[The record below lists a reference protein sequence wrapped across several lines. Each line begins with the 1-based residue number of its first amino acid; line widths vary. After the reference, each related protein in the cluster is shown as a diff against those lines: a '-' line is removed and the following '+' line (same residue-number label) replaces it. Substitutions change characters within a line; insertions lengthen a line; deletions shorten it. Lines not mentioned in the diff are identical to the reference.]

1 MKTDLKESTHTYD
14 NSMDPLFERRSL
26 TKKVHVISK
35 FLQKNIASSLLVQLK
50 QNYEG
55 KCTPEGFIQQ
65 NSITIVN
72 YSLGRANYIK
82 GGIDYDVTF
91 QADICMP
98 HTGQHFKAPVK
109 LRSKIGIHAE
119 TPPIKVL
126 IPRDLHLGNAEF
138 DEVKV
143 DDDIEF
149 EVVGAQFKQED
160 ESIIVVGRLLTK
172 VAPPAEA
179 PILAPPKQE
188 EEVRKLESVP
198 KSEEG
203 EEKRVVFTPVATE
216 KPTKRKLKKPEQTET
231 LKLE

>member
-1 MKTDLKESTHTYD
+1 MKTNLKESTHTYD

-26 TKKVHVISK
+26 TKKVHVTSK
-35 FLQKNIASSLLVQLK
+35 FLQKNIVSSLLLQLK

-82 GGIDYDVTF
+82 GGVDYDVTF
-91 QADICMP
+91 QTDICMP
-98 HTGQHFKAPVK
+98 HTGQRFKAPVK

-126 IPRDLHLGNAEF
+126 IPRDLHLGSTDFE
-138 DEVKV
+138 EVKV

-160 ESIIVVGRLLTK
+160 ESIIIVGRLLTK
-172 VAPPAEA
+172 IAPPAEA
-179 PILAPPKQE
+179 PIFAPPTQE
-188 EEVRKLESVP
+188 EEAQKLKSVP

-203 EEKRVVFTPVATE
+203 EEKRVVFSPPASE
-216 KPTKRKLKKPEQTET
+216 RPAKRKLRKPET
-231 LKLE
+231 LTIE

>member
-14 NSMDPLFERRSL
+14 NNSMDPLFERRSL
-26 TKKVHVISK
+26 TKKVHIISK
-35 FLQKNIASSLLVQLK
+35 FLQKNIESSLLAQLK

-55 KCTPEGFIQQ
+55 KCSPEGFVQQ
-65 NSITIVN
+65 NSVTIVN

-82 GGIDYDVTF
+82 GGIDYNVTF

-98 HTGQHFKAPVK
+98 HMGQRFKAPVR
-109 LRSKIGIHAE
+109 LRSKVGIHAE

-126 IPRDLHLGNAEF
+126 IPRDLHLGNTDFE
-138 DEVKV
+138 EIKV

-160 ESIIVVGRLLTK
+160 ENIIVVGRLLTK

-179 PILAPPKQE
+179 PILAAPSQE
-188 EEVRKLESVP
+188 ERKFDSVP

-203 EEKRVVFTPVATE
+203 EEKRVVFSPTAS
-216 KPTKRKLKKPEQTET
+216 KRPTKRKLKKPEQET
-231 LKLE
+231 LKVE

>member
-1 MKTDLKESTHTYD
+1 
-14 NSMDPLFERRSL
+14 MDPLFERRSL
-26 TKKVHVISK
+26 TKKVHITSK
-35 FLQKNIASSLLVQLK
+35 FLQKNIESSLLLQLK

-65 NSITIVN
+65 NSVTIVN

-82 GGIDYDVTF
+82 GGIDYNVTF

-98 HTGQHFKAPVK
+98 HMGQRFKAPVR
-109 LRSKIGIHAE
+109 LRSKVGIHAE

-126 IPRDLHLGNAEF
+126 IPRDLHLGNTDFE
-138 DEVKV
+138 EIKV

-160 ESIIVVGRLLTK
+160 ENIIVVGRLLTK
-172 VAPPAEA
+172 VAAPAEA
-179 PILAPPKQE
+179 PILTSPSQE
-188 EEVRKLESVP
+188 ERKLETVP

-203 EEKRVVFTPVATE
+203 EEKRVVFSPGPSE
-216 KPTKRKLKKPEQTET
+216 RPTKRKLKKPEQEP
-231 LKLE
+231 LKVE